1 MADNNF
7 RSDRGR
13 DPLAELALL
22 IGQADLRGESAPAN
36 NGFREEGAW
45 HGYDEALQLAPAHQL
60 PGCPNGPEQ
69 AYEADEHRHDDN
81 ASQHA
86 DDEVYVAND
95 YYEDEAPRSRPRSSV
110 VIVMAIFGLA
120 VVGTA
125 GAFGYRAIFGGSV
138 LPTLAPI
145 VKASMEPNKI
155 APAFSES
162 QAKNSAN
169 ASQAGAGTTGS
180 IENLASPE
188 EQPVMIESLKPA
200 LLGSSPRVGAPT
212 ASASGQPVPNQVM
225 PHVVA
230 ATDPPGP
237 PNAVASQGAGHS
249 VAADGTAGANRGHLA
264 TAPMAPAE
272 ADSTAAVTRPV
283 LGGGYAVQVTSARS
297 ESTAQD
303 AFRALQAKYPNQL
316 SGRQLIIRRADLGA
330 MGIYYRALVGPFASA
345 EKAAKLCSGLKAAGG
360 DCIILKN

>member
-1 MADNNF
+1 MATT
-7 RSDRGR
+7 
-13 DPLAELALL
+13 
-22 IGQADLRGESAPAN
+22 GQ
-36 NGFREEGAW
+36 
-45 HGYDEALQLAPAHQL
+45 ALQLAPCAPAAGL
-60 PGCPNGPEQ
+60 SGWAEQ
-69 AYEADEHRHDDN
+69 AYEADEHRHEGH

-95 YYEDEAPRSRPRSSV
+95 DHQDEAPRSRPRSSV
-110 VIVMAIFGLA
+110 VIVMAIFGL
-120 VVGTA
+120 G
-125 GAFGYRAIFGGSV
+125 GGGNGRAFGHRAIFGGSV

-188 EQPVMIESLKPA
+188 EQPVMFESLKPVP
-200 LLGSSPRVGAPT
+200 LGSSPRVGAPT
-212 ASASGQPVPNQVM
+212 APAGGQPVPNQVM

-264 TAPMAPAE
+264 TAPTAPAE
-272 ADSTAAVTRPV
+272 ADSTAAVTRPA
-283 LGGGYAVQVTSARS
+283 LGGGYAVQVTSERS
-297 ESTAQD
+297 ESAAQD

-330 MGIYYRALVGPFASA
+330 MGIYYRALIGPFASA